1 MVIRSIDESDVRGC
15 VLKRLGCR
23 KAAKT
28 TTDDDDVRYSIAH
41 LVRLPYFEFV
51 SICA

>member
-23 KAAKT
+23 KAAKA

-41 LVRLPYFEFV
+41 LVRLSYFV